1 VDFVADTEADFDPDE
16 VDLLADTEADFD
28 PDN

>member
-16 VDLLADTEADFD
+16 VGLLADTEADFD